1 MKKKKRARFWGTCK
15 LELII
20 GIYLSD
26 WPPKSLAGGRHRCVI
41 TWDQCPPQACITT
54 KGAPDKSYPH
64 FSLRLVPY
72 SKPACCW
79 LPNPKNAM
87 QVNRLSSEGTTLRQ
101 QEHHDATAKI
111 TSMLHIRS
119 FLPFENHPPIFLPAK
134 IGRIM
139 PAPQHLQHYWPYH
152 WRKSELPCRG
162 KLQFR
167 AR

>member
-79 LPNPKNAM
+79 LPKNAM
-87 QVNRLSSEGTTLRQ
+87 QVNCLSSEGTTLRQ
-101 QEHHDATAKI
+101 KEHHDATAKI
-111 TSMLHIRS
+111 TSIYVAHSL
-119 FLPFENHPPIFLPAK
+119 FFAFWKPPPVFLPAK
-134 IGRIM
+134 IGRIT

-152 WRKSELPCRG
+152 WRKSQLPCRG
-162 KLQFR
+162 KLEFR